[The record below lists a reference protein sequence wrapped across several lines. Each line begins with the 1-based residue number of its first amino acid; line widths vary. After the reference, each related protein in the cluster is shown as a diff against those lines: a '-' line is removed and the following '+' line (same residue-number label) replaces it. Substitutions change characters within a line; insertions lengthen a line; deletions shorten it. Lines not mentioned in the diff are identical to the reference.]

1 MMAVEGKESWISGI
15 FFEIDQRGIG
25 DDLDIGIKRR
35 EESER
40 LLHFCLKHLG
50 G

>member
-1 MMAVEGKESWISGI
+1 MVEGKESWISGI
-15 FFEIDQRGIG
+15 FLKIDQIGIV
-25 DDLDIGIKRR
+25 DDLDIEIKKR
-35 EESER
+35 EESKR